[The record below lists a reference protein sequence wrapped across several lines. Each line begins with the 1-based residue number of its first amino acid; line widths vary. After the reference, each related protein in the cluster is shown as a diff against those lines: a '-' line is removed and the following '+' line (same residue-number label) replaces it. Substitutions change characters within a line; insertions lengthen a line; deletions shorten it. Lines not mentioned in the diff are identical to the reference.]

1 MSEKL
6 MISTTDMMAR
16 LLMQGLREI
25 ADQEQKLSQDFET
38 ARNMA
43 CSELTVSPSIVGSCL
58 IPNKM
63 LPKTMELLRKNFR
76 LLQEELS
83 FSRYCLIEAFKGRT
97 GSLVR
102 LDKDQEGCYEYWSEK
117 LKGILPKTKFELV
130 DRFAGE

>member
-1 MSEKL
+1 MPEKL

-16 LLMQGLREI
+16 LFMEGLQEI
-25 ADQEQKLSQDFET
+25 ANKEEKLSQDFE
-38 ARNMA
+38 AAKKMA
-43 CSELTVSPSIVGSCL
+43 CSELAISPSIGSYL

-63 LPKTMELLRKNFR
+63 IPKTMELLRKNFQ

-102 LDKDQEGCYEYWSEK
+102 LDKDQEDCYEYWSEK
-117 LKGILPKTKFELV
+117 LKGVLPKTKFELV